1 MMKIQ
6 SRPGATILVA
16 LVVAFGVGFG
26 VVGCELH
33 PTTPTGSSSAGTIS
47 TSAARALVDVAAVWA
62 SHPMP
67 PCPRVIVGNQPA
79 PAGLELPSDE
89 TVAAQLRGVMS
100 PAPESWVRTKLGWVT
115 QQLASTRA
123 DIISAPDDNSM
134 SKTFGMYVQ
143 HVRSELMVGQDS
155 SDPTDAIYPEGCV

>member
-1 MMKIQ
+1 M
-6 SRPGATILVA
+6 
-16 LVVAFGVGFG
+16 
-26 VVGCELH
+26 
-33 PTTPTGSSSAGTIS
+33 
-47 TSAARALVDVAAVWA
+47 
-62 SHPMP
+62 
-67 PCPRVIVGNQPA
+67 
-79 PAGLELPSDE
+79 
-89 TVAAQLRGVMS
+89 AAQLRGVMS